1 MAGPMEGVRVVEL
14 GVWVAGPAASA
25 ILCDWGADVIKLEPA
40 EGDPFR
46 GLMAGL
52 APELTGT
59 NPMFELDNRGKRSLC
74 LDLRSDEGR
83 AIAHRL
89 IAAADVF
96 VSNQRPG
103 ALARLGLDDTT
114 LRALNPRLIYCQVTG
129 YGPDAEERDRAAYDV
144 GAFWSRAGI
153 ADLLTPPGQDYPLQ
167 RGGMGDH
174 NAGAQAAGAISAA
187 LYRREKSGEGQR
199 VAVSLA
205 RTGAY
210 TIGWDFNMVLRMDQ
224 DVRAAERATFPNPLI
239 MPYRCADR
247 SVWLLMLQGDRHW
260 PDFCR
265 AVGHEEWMQDP
276 RFVTLLDRAANT
288 GVLQALIAEVLAARP
303 LTEWGPIFDRERVWW
318 APIQTI
324 HEATK
329 DPVMRQAGAIVQV
342 PTADGAVPMVA
353 SPADFYG
360 TPWSPR
366 GPAPELGQHTEEVLL
381 ELGYDW
387 DGIIALKERGV
398 IP

>member
-1 MAGPMEGVRVVEL
+1 MAGPMQGVRVVEMA
-14 GVWVAGPAASA
+14 VWVAAPAAA
-25 ILCDWGADVIKLEPA
+25 GILCDWGADVTKIEPH

-52 APELTGT
+52 GGGMDGT
-59 NPMFELDNRGKRSLC
+59 NPMFELDNRGKRSVC
-74 LDLRSDEGR
+74 LDLRTAEGLDL
-83 AIAHRL
+83 AHRL
-89 IAAADVF
+89 VAEADVF
-96 VSNQRPG
+96 VSNMRPG
-103 ALARLGLDDTT
+103 ALARLGMDDET

-129 YGPDAEERDRAAYDV
+129 YGPEAEERDRAAYDV

-153 ADLLTPPGQDYPLQ
+153 ADLLTPPGHDYPLQ

-174 NAGAQAAGAISAA
+174 NAGAQAAGAIAAA
-187 LYRREKSGEGQR
+187 LFWREKTGEGQR

-210 TIGWDFNMVLRMDQ
+210 TLGWDYNMTLRTGL

-239 MPYRCADR
+239 MPYHCADR
-247 SVWLLMLQGDRHW
+247 DLWLLMLQGDRHW

-265 AVGHEEWMQDP
+265 AVGHQEWLTDP
-276 RFVTLLDRAANT
+276 RFATLLDRAQNT
-288 GVLQALIAEVLAARP
+288 ALLQEEIQRVLAEKP
-303 LTEWGPIFDRERVWW
+303 LTEWGPIFDRENVWW

-324 HEATK
+324 AEAAH
-329 DPVMRQAGAIVQV
+329 DPVMQQAGAIVEV
-342 PTADGAVPMVA
+342 PTPDGPARMVA
-353 SPADFYG
+353 TPADFYG
-360 TPWSPR
+360 TPWQPR

-381 ELGYDW
+381 ELGHDW
-387 DGIIALKERGV
+387 DAIIALKERGV